1 MSVTVKACLLGR
13 YEQVKEIRRFP
24 VDQHVYRSFDN
35 LRRKTAAVFSNLKNS
50 SFSLFYKDEDG
61 DLVAFSSDDELMM
74 GLGYMRDSTFRLFIK
89 EKKEHRRD
97 FALHAL
103 LPYIFG
109 HVPPHGPR
117 YLQPQV
123 PSRAPYHSS
132 FDAPTIGPP
141 HITSNTSIDGM
152 TPIPHVGIKCDS
164 CKGKIIGECYKCSEC
179 TDVNLCSTCKDEGKH
194 SHNVL
199 SHPQPPDPI
208 RSTSESP
215 GSNDPLDALTPN
227 LHDGI
232 KCDGCQGQI
241 IGMRYKCS
249 DCKDFDLCSTCNDEG
264 KHNHHTLLPISKPL
278 SEFTG
283 VHR

>member
-89 EKKEHRRD
+89 
-97 FALHAL
+97 
-103 LPYIFG
+103 
-109 HVPPHGPR
+109 
-117 YLQPQV
+117 
-123 PSRAPYHSS
+123 
-132 FDAPTIGPP
+132 
-141 HITSNTSIDGM
+141 
-152 TPIPHVGIKCDS
+152 
-164 CKGKIIGECYKCSEC
+164 GKIIGECYKCSEC

-199 SHPQPPDPI
+199 RNPQPPDPI

-227 LHDGI
+227 LHIGI
-232 KCDGCQGQI
+232 NCDGCQGQI

-264 KHNHHTLLPISKPL
+264 KHDHHVLLPISKPL
-278 SEFTG
+278 SLLGFTDEAG
-283 VHR
+283 WLT